1 MKNIIIAQSV
11 SEFKFLF
18 NKLSNIDNLYCLP
31 LNLSIQ
37 LHCIEKKIPYINP
50 IFYISKNFHNEAISA
65 SESMIKKIKFDK
77 SYRFSEKI
85 NVISFL
91 RFYFN
96 SIIYLIEIIDKI
108 SKKEKINKIF
118 VSGWFNYKDTFSSEN
133 YYISF
138 ILKSLFRKKIVQ
150 VTQQNIKFP
159 KFDNKIKYLIKA
171 KKFDKNSKII
181 ILSNI
186 GYNFFRI
193 LKSLFIRKEKLLL
206 FSPHNSKIS
215 IFKKV
220 IFQFLKLNFFS
231 FEKLKSN
238 KKFSLKLPKVQY
250 KFRKFNITKLLNFRI
265 IQEKNNILKNKLQF
279 ISFEKYF
286 SIAKPFL
293 AIANNS
299 RNLDGLILDFAYK
312 KRIPFFCIPH
322 GTISAYFNKFDR
334 IYKKNIAES
343 ITYPKSIFISQS
355 KISSWFYNKEK
366 NFYKKTILSGNILFA
381 EKNRI
386 LNNGNSILYA
396 VTMKDFNNIQFLGVE
411 MYYEYLDNLHILN
424 KLAAEKK
431 LKIIVKNHPS
441 IKNLTIKLQLLF
453 KNLIFSDK
461 KIQNLLND
469 AFCTVSFSSS
479 VIEDSLYCKK
489 PVILLDRW
497 NRYKHCKTTKKM
509 KSKNPAI
516 QYVTDE
522 KKFISC
528 VEMLYKNKKTNFNYY
543 TRSGSSKNNITN
555 LLDKF
560 L

>member
-11 SEFKFLF
+11 SEFKFLL
-18 NKLSNIDNLYCLP
+18 NKLSKIDNLYCLP

-50 IFYISKNFHNEAISA
+50 IFYINKNFHNEAISA

-118 VSGWFNYKDTFSSEN
+118 VSGWFDYKDTFSSEN

-138 ILKSLFRKKIVQ
+138 ILKSLFRKKIVE
-150 VTQQNIKFP
+150 VTQQNIKFS
-159 KFDNKIKYLIKA
+159 KFDNKIKYFIKA

-193 LKSLFIRKEKLLL
+193 LKYLFIRKEKLLL

-231 FEKLKSN
+231 FEKSKSN
-238 KKFSLKLPKVQY
+238 KKFSLKLPTVQY
-250 KFRKFNITKLLNFRI
+250 KFREFNITKLLNFRI
-265 IQEKNNILKNKLQF
+265 NQEKNNILKNKLQF
-279 ISFEKYF
+279 ISFEKHF
-286 SIAKPFL
+286 SDAKPFL

-312 KRIPFFCIPH
+312 NRIPFFCIPH

-366 NFYKKTILSGNILFA
+366 NFYKKNILSGNILFA
-381 EKNRI
+381 EKSRI
-386 LNNGNSILYA
+386 SNKGNSILYA
-396 VTMKDFNNIQFLGVE
+396 VTMKDFYNIQFLGVE
-411 MYYEYLDNLHILN
+411 MYYEYLDNLYILN
-424 KLAAEKK
+424 KLAKEKK

-441 IKNLTIKLQLLF
+441 IENLTIKLQLLF

-528 VEMLYKNKKTNFNYY
+528 VEILYKNKKTNFNYY

>member
-11 SEFKFLF
+11 SEFKFLL
-18 NKLSNIDNLYCLP
+18 NKLSKIDNLYCLP

-50 IFYISKNFHNEAISA
+50 IFYINKNFHNEAISA

-118 VSGWFNYKDTFSSEN
+118 VSGWFDYKDTFSSEN

-138 ILKSLFRKKIVQ
+138 ILKSLFRKKIVE
-150 VTQQNIKFP
+150 VTQQNIKFS

-193 LKSLFIRKEKLLL
+193 LKYLFIRKEKLLL

-231 FEKLKSN
+231 FEKSKSN
-238 KKFSLKLPKVQY
+238 KKFSLKLPTVQY
-250 KFRKFNITKLLNFRI
+250 KFREFNITKLLNFRI
-265 IQEKNNILKNKLQF
+265 NQEKNNILKNKLQF
-279 ISFEKYF
+279 ISFEKHF
-286 SIAKPFL
+286 SDAKPFL

-312 KRIPFFCIPH
+312 NRIPFFCIPH

-381 EKNRI
+381 EKSRI
-386 LNNGNSILYA
+386 SNKGNSILYA
-396 VTMKDFNNIQFLGVE
+396 VTMKDFYNIQFLGVE
-411 MYYEYLDNLHILN
+411 MYYEYLDNLYILN
-424 KLAAEKK
+424 KLAKEKK

-441 IKNLTIKLQLLF
+441 IENLTIKLQLLF

-528 VEMLYKNKKTNFNYY
+528 VEILYKNKKTNFNYY